1 MWPGNILGRPGDISE
16 DHIFPEM
23 DERHGVIKSPSE
35 EEEKE
40 KARQKQE
47 AFIALAAQLDDQVDI
62 VAVVEPP
69 GSPDQG

>member
-1 MWPGNILGRPGDISE
+1 
-16 DHIFPEM
+16 M